1 MLMEQ
6 TLEKMNQ
13 MKLSAMVE
21 ALEQQRRSNQYTDLS
36 FEERLGLLDR
46 SSGAIRA

>member
-1 MLMEQ
+1 MLLEQ

-21 ALEQQRRSNQYTDLS
+21 ALSNNAARISTRISASRNAWAY
-36 FEERLGLLDR
+36 
-46 SSGAIRA
+46 

>member
-21 ALEQQRRSNQYTDLS
+21 ALEQQTPLESVH
-36 FEERLGLLDR
+36 G
-46 SSGAIRA
+46 I

>member
-13 MKLSAMVE
+13 MKLSVLVQTADFDNVKRTH
-21 ALEQQRRSNQYTDLS
+21 QTG
-36 FEERLGLLDR
+36 F
-46 SSGAIRA
+46 